1 MTCKLKKPN
10 KSRRNKKIQI
20 REDTYPPA
28 KHRPRARR
36 SSKVVG
42 SIDVRSEADKPAAP
56 SPPKVPKN

>member
-1 MTCKLKKPN
+1 MQLKEN
-10 KSRRNKKIQI
+10 KKKKIQI
-20 REDTYPPA
+20 QEDTYPPA

-42 SIDVRSEADKPAAP
+42 NIDVRSEADKPAAP